1 LNLLYS
7 EFSTILFIRKRYIDF
22 SISKL
27 RKVDNMR
34 TIYKIAIP
42 ILAVALV
49 AAGVFAYQYT
59 SATQTITLNGA
70 GATFPFPLIDK
81 WAAEYHKIKPNVQ
94 INYQGIGSGGG
105 IQQHTEKTVHF
116 AASDA
121 PLTETQAAN
130 APNTLHIPITI
141 GGVVPIYNIPGIAK
155 GLKFTG
161 EILADIYLGKITKW
175 NDPRLVA
182 VNQDVNPP
190 DQQITVVH
198 RSDGSGTTFIWTS
211 YLSNVSPE
219 WKETVGRGTSVN
231 WPVGLGGKG
240 NDGVAALV
248 QQIPYSIGYV
258 EFTYAKKNNLAY
270 GYVQNAAGE
279 FIEPNIESFAK
290 AAEYAAV
297 TLPRGDESWS
307 RVSIVDS
314 LAGNTQARGAY
325 PITSFSY
332 ILIYKELNVL
342 PNVNEATTKALVEFL
357 WWAIHNGQNYASD
370 LYYVPLP
377 SSVVTHNEATI
388 RLVTYNGQQLH
399 KG

>member
-1 LNLLYS
+1 
-7 EFSTILFIRKRYIDF
+7 
-22 SISKL
+22 
-27 RKVDNMR
+27 MR
-34 TIYKIAIP
+34 TIYKIAIL
-42 ILAVALV
+42 IVVVAIV
-49 AAGVFAYQYT
+49 AAGMFTYQFS

-81 WAAEYHKIKPNVQ
+81 WAAEYHKIKPNIQV
-94 INYQGIGSGGG
+94 NYQGIGSGGG
-105 IQQHTEKTVHF
+105 IQQHTERTVHF

-121 PLTETQAAN
+121 PLTEAQAGK
-130 APNTLHIPITI
+130 APNTLHLPITI
-141 GGVVPIYNIPGIAK
+141 GGVVPIYNIPGISK

-161 EILADIYLGKITKW
+161 EILADIFLGKIAKW
-175 NDPRLVA
+175 NDQKILA
-182 VNQDVNPP
+182 VNPGVSLP

-248 QQIPYSIGYV
+248 QQTPYSIGYA

-279 FIEPNIESFAK
+279 FIEPSIESFAK
-290 AAEYAAV
+290 AADYAAV
-297 TLPRGDESWS
+297 TLPRGDESWA

-314 LAGNTQARGAY
+314 LANNIQAMDAY

-332 ILIYKELNVL
+332 IMVYKELNVL
-342 PNVNEATTKALVEFL
+342 PNMNKATAKALVEFL
-357 WWAIHNGQNYASD
+357 WWAMHDGQSYAPG

-377 SSVVTHNEATI
+377 SSVVMHNEATL
-388 RLVTYNGQQLH
+388 RLITYNGQQLH
-399 KG
+399 K

>member
-1 LNLLYS
+1 M
-7 EFSTILFIRKRYIDF
+7 IKA
-22 SISKL
+22 
-27 RKVDNMR
+27 
-34 TIYKIAIP
+34 YKIAIP
-42 ILAVALV
+42 ILIAVIV
-49 AAGVFAYQYT
+49 AFSILAYQNIIT
-59 SATQTITLNGA
+59 SMSTNTSITTSRSEWRLITLNGA

-81 WAAEYHKIKPNVQ
+81 WAAEYHKIKSNIQV
-94 INYQGIGSGGG
+94 NYQSIGSGGG

-121 PLTETQAAN
+121 PLTDTQAEK

-141 GGVVPIYNIPGIAK
+141 GGVVPIYNIPGVSK
-155 GLKFTG
+155 RLNFTG
-161 EILADIYLGKITKW
+161 EILAGIYLGEITQW
-175 NDPRLVA
+175 NDPKLVA
-182 VNQDVNPP
+182 VNPNVNLPN
-190 DQQITVVH
+190 QQITVVH

-211 YLSNVSPE
+211 YLSDVSSK

-240 NDGVAALV
+240 NEGVTALV
-248 QQIPYSIGYV
+248 QQTPYSIGYV

-270 GYVQNAAGE
+270 GRVQNAAGE
-279 FIEPNIESFAK
+279 FIEPSIESFAK
-290 AAEYAAV
+290 AADYAAV

-307 RVSIVDS
+307 KVSIVDS
-314 LAGNTQARGAY
+314 LAGNVQAKGAY

-332 ILIYKELNVL
+332 ILVYKELNIL
-342 PNVNEATTKALVEFL
+342 PNMDEATAKALAEFL
-357 WWAIHNGQNYASD
+357 WWAVHDGQNYAPD

-388 RLVTYNGQQLH
+388 RLITYNGQQLI